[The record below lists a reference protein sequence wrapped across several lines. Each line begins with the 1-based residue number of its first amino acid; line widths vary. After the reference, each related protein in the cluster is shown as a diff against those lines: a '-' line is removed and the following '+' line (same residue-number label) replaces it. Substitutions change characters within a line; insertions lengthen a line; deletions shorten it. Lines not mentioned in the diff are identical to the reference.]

1 MHKIPKRIL
10 TIGGILFCLGF
21 AALML
26 GNFLD
31 NLEASPPSSEDWS
44 GTLMFEGN
52 TSTTLESEFKWAKTY
67 NIFVED
73 GANVSVEVL
82 NSDTDD
88 IFDPC
93 EIDDDCDMYD
103 VDGYI
108 DGYHYIGCLE
118 FDGVGTGTYEISFT
132 EENGEVVDVMIR
144 EEGGFAATLA
154 FFAFFAGLIV
164 CFTGV
169 FVLIIGAI
177 LAKVIK
183 ENTQVELTSTV
194 SDEPDDRFHSYN

>member
-1 MHKIPKRIL
+1 MHKIPKRVL
-10 TIGGILFCLGF
+10 NIGFGCLVLGF
-21 AALML
+21 AGLML
-26 GNFLD
+26 GNFLI
-31 NLEASPPSSEDWS
+31 NLDSSPPSSEDWS

-52 TSTTLESEFKWAKTY
+52 TSTTLESEFKWGKNY

-88 IFDPC
+88 IFESC
-93 EIDDDCDMYD
+93 EVDDDCDMYD

-108 DGYHYIGCLE
+108 DGYHYIGDLD
-118 FDGVGTGTYEISFT
+118 FDDVGAGTYEISFT

-144 EEGGFAATLA
+144 EEGGFAAMLA
-154 FFAFFAGLIV
+154 LAAGVIV
-164 CFTGV
+164 CSTGV